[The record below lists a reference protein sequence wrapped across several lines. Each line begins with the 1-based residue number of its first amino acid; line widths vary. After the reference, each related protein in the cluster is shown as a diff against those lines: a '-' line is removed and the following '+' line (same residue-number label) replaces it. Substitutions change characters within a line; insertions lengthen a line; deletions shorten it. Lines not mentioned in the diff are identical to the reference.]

1 MIKYVKRKNLDLVKY
16 NDCIENSIQSRI
28 YAFAWYLD
36 IVADNWDV
44 LVLNDYQAVMPIP
57 WKQKYFIKYIT
68 QPFFCQQL
76 GVFSKDEI
84 SNDVIQNFIKVI
96 PIKFL
101 KITLNFNSKNA
112 IDSKD
117 LIIKNNAILKL
128 DKDFKELKN
137 NFNKNRKRD
146 LKKAELSLFTFDTA
160 IQSNEFF
167 DFYLENDKNYKAE
180 KKLLFTLKKIITS
193 SNLKIKYFGLRHN
206 GALSCSVLLL
216 DDGKRVTY
224 LVPVSNNFSREN
236 GGATFLISKI
246 LSLYAKRN
254 YILDFEGSMIAGVAK
269 FYRSFGAKEAVYF
282 TFNRTFL

>member
-57 WKQKYFIKYIT
+57 WKQKYFIKYVT

-112 IDSKD
+112 IDRKD

-146 LKKAELSLFTFDTA
+146 FKKAELSLFTFDTA

>member
-112 IDSKD
+112 IDRKD

-224 LVPVSNNFSREN
+224 LVPVSNNFAREN